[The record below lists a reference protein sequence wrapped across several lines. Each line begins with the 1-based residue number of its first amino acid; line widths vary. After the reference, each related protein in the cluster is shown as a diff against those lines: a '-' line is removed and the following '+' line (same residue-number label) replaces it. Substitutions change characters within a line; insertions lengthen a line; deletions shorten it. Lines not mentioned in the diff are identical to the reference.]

1 MFSEVRSHSLL
12 EIILRIE
19 SLAFEREE
27 ARLSF

>member
-1 MFSEVRSHSLL
+1 MFSEVRRDTLL
-12 EIILRIE
+12 KIILRIE